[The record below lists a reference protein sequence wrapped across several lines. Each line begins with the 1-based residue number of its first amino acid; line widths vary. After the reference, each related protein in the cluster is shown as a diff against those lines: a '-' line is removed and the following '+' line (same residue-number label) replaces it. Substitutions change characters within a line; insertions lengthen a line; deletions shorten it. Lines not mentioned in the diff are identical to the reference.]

1 MIGRG
6 RYERI
11 GAVLRLR
18 GSRLLLASSLWLTV
32 YVVCVLV
39 VASFIF
45 FEVLDVDGSDFPSHP
60 AKMAARVAEP
70 QHDDIKRMWLH
81 GPVRIWTGAA
91 RLEIRQP
98 ERRDR
103 DVPTVAL
110 VPRPVREPRAA
121 LPRVALGDVPLSA

>member
-1 MIGRG
+1 MTRLVRTRG
-6 RYERI
+6 TPGWLALYAL
-11 GAVLRLR
+11 GLLCVVFFVL
-18 GSRLLLASSLWLTV
+18 
-32 YVVCVLV
+32 
-39 VASFIF
+39 

-103 DVPTVAL
+103 DVPAVAL
-110 VPRPVREPRAA
+110 LPRSIREPRVALPRAA
-121 LPRVALGDVPLSA
+121 LADVPPSA

>member
-1 MIGRG
+1 
-6 RYERI
+6 
-11 GAVLRLR
+11 VLNLR
-18 GSRLLLASSLWLTV
+18 ASRLMLASSVWLTI

-45 FEVLDVDGSDFPSHP
+45 FEVLDVDGSNFPTHP
-60 AKMAARVAEP
+60 AKTAARVAEP

-91 RLEIRQP
+91 RLEVDQP

-103 DVPTVAL
+103 DVPRVAL
-110 VPRPVREPRAA
+110 LPRPVREPRAA
-121 LPRVALGDVPLSA
+121 LPRAALSDSPSAA